1 MTTKE
6 MPRECPSCGKELR
19 VHLMKCPSC
28 NTEVQ
33 GDFAP
38 GRFSGLSEEQI
49 DFLEIFVRS
58 RGNLKDVGSML
69 GISYPTARNRLDLLI
84 AALENRDKQNAS
96 LKRMEI
102 LEMVSRGEITV
113 DEALKIMGGR

>member
-19 VHLMKCPSC
+19 VNLMRCCSC

-84 AALENRDKQNAS
+84 AALENRDKQKAS
-96 LKRMEI
+96 VKRMEI

-113 DEALKIMGGR
+113 DEALTIMGGK